1 MMKKI
6 FLLISLQLILFTLDI
21 KAWSGYDHNNDT
33 LIEIYPGNYTNEGE
47 IFEFYDESLNQI
59 RQARVIERN
68 YFSNIVE
75 LRIIDLENNQE
86 RILEMQ
92 N

>member
-1 MMKKI
+1 MKKI
-6 FLLISLQLILFTLDI
+6 FLLISLQLILYTSGV
-21 KAWSGYDHNNDT
+21 KAWSGYDHNNNT

-59 RQARVIERN
+59 RQGRIIERN